1 MIKVKP
7 SIKVLWATAN
17 PAYIVALA
25 ASQTMKQFPEAKENT
40 GKGLPYEPLI
50 SFLYKAEHRSPLE
63 HVVLCMQITGVSRA
77 FMAQITRHR
86 LASYTCSSQHYQN
99 YSKYPVIDSPYTER
113 MEMAMDDAMVA
124 YDEAIKNGVPKDVA
138 RMCLP
143 EAMTVNMIM
152 TANAREWAEILHQRL
167 CYRNTAETRNVAWR
181 MRDVLIDW
189 FPQLFNHVGTQCK
202 EDRCRQGKMQCVIG
216 SSEGAR
222 NEA

>member
-1 MIKVKP
+1 MIKVQP

-25 ASQTMKQFPEAKENT
+25 ASQTMKQFPEAKDYP

-63 HVVLCMQITGVSRA
+63 HAVMCIQITGVSRA

-99 YSKYPVIDSPYTER
+99 YSKYPVSACGYTER
-113 MEMAMDDAMVA
+113 MEMAMDDAVAA
-124 YDEAIKNGVPKDVA
+124 YDEAIRNGALKDVA

-143 EAMTVNMIM
+143 EGMTVNMIM

-167 CYRNTAETRNVAWR
+167 CDRNTVETRNVA
-181 MRDVLIDW
+181 VLMKKELLKW
-189 FPQLFNHVGTQCK
+189 FPQLFSHVGPQCFEGECK
-202 EDRCRQGKMQCVIG
+202 QGKMRC
-216 SSEGAR
+216 SK
-222 NEA
+222 

>member
-63 HVVLCMQITGVSRA
+63 HAVLCMQITGVSRA

-99 YSKYPVIDSPYTER
+99 YSMYPMSSCSYTER
-113 MEMAMDDAMVA
+113 MEMAMDDAVAA

-143 EAMTVNMIM
+143 EGMTVNMIM

-167 CYRNTAETRNVAWR
+167 CDRNTVETYSIAYL
-181 MRDVLIDW
+181 MKKELLAW
-189 FPQLFNHVGTQCK
+189 FPQLFNHVGPQCF
-202 EDRCRQGKMQCVIG
+202 EDTCKQGKMACG
-216 SSEGAR
+216 HLEAR

>member
-63 HVVLCMQITGVSRA
+63 HAVLCMQITGVSRA
-77 FMAQITRHR
+77 FLAQITRHR

-99 YSKYPVIDSPYTER
+99 YSKYPVVLNKYTER
-113 MEMAMDDAMVA
+113 MEMAMDDAVAA
-124 YDEAIKNGVPKDVA
+124 YDEAIRNGVPKDIA

-143 EAMTVNMIM
+143 EGMTVNMIM

-167 CYRNTAETRNVAWR
+167 CYRNTAETHNVALRMRNV
-181 MRDVLIDW
+181 LLDW

-202 EDRCRQGKMQCVIG
+202 EDVCRQGKMQCVIG
-216 SSEGAR
+216 SSTGKAE
-222 NEA
+222 

>member
-40 GKGLPYEPLI
+40 GKGLPYEHLI

-63 HVVLCMQITGVSRA
+63 HAVLCMQITGVSRA

-86 LASYTCSSQHYQN
+86 LASYTCSSQHYQD
-99 YSKYPVIDSPYTER
+99 YSRYPVAHGTYTEP
-113 MEMAMDDAMVA
+113 METVIDNAVA
-124 YDEAIKNGVPKDVA
+124 VYDEAIKSGLPKHVA

-167 CYRNTAETRNVAWR
+167 CYRNTTETYVVCKTMQRT
-181 MRDVLIDW
+181 LHDW
-189 FPQLFNHVGTQCK
+189 FPQLFNHVGPQCF
-202 EDRCRQGKMQCVIG
+202 EGECQQGKMRC
-216 SSEGAR
+216 SK
-222 NEA
+222 

>member
-1 MIKVKP
+1 MLKVKP
-7 SIKVLWATAN
+7 SIKVLWATVN

-25 ASQTMKQFPEAKENT
+25 ASQTMKQFPEAKDNP

-63 HVVLCMQITGVSRA
+63 HVVMCMQITGVSRA

-99 YSKYPVIDSPYTER
+99 YSKYPAISSFHTER
-113 MEMAMDDAMVA
+113 MEMAMDDAVAA
-124 YDEAIKNGVPKDVA
+124 YDEAIRTNVPKDVA

-143 EAMTVNMIM
+143 EGMSVNMIM

-167 CYRNTAETRNVAWR
+167 CYRNTTETLKVAKMIQAE
-181 MRDVLIDW
+181 LLEW
-189 FPQLFNHVGTQCK
+189 FPQLFNHVGPQCF
-202 EDRCRQGKMQCVIG
+202 EGECMQGKMRC
-216 SSEGAR
+216 SK
-222 NEA
+222 

>member
-63 HVVLCMQITGVSRA
+63 HAVLCMQITGVSRA

-99 YSKYPVIDSPYTER
+99 YSKYPVSACGYTER
-113 MEMAMDDAMVA
+113 MEMAMDDAVAA

-143 EAMTVNMIM
+143 EGMTVNMIM

-167 CYRNTAETRNVAWR
+167 CDRNTVETYSIAHL
-181 MRDVLIDW
+181 MKKELLAW
-189 FPQLFNHVGTQCK
+189 FPQLFNHVGPQCFEGK
-202 EDRCRQGKMQCVIG
+202 CMQGKMACG
-216 SSEGAR
+216 HLEAR